1 MVTIIYIQNGCTCQE
16 ISRSGLKLR
25 LFTVPYFSV
34 KSHNSIVELERSPS
48 CFLYASETWGE
59 YKMPMPAS
67 KNLLLLLLLWLQ
79 VFYLF
84 FEGVGE
90 GGGGGGGV
98 KGKLSTKHKFKSLT
112 TNPYLASSVLALQ
125 TQKLQE

>member
-16 ISRSGLKLR
+16 ISRLGLKLR

-67 KNLLLLLLLWLQ
+67 ENLLLLLLWLQ

-90 GGGGGGGV
+90 GV